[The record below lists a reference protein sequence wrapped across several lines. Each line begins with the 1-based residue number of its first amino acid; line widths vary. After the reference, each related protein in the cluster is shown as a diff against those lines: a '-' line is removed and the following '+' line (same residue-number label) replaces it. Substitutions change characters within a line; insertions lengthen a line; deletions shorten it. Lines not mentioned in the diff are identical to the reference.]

1 MAAIINGFGLRGING
16 YLVTI
21 EVDTVYGKP
30 MVSIVGMADISI
42 KESRERIES
51 SIKNSGFEFPKMKI
65 VVNLSPSD
73 IRKRGSHYDL
83 GIAIGL
89 LIQSKQINIEEVEC
103 YGFIGEL
110 SLNGELKPC
119 IGVLPMVLEAKNRG
133 INNLIVPLE
142 NLEEASSVKGVNI
155 FAFNNLNEVIQ
166 FLQGVNPYKKVEL
179 AKNRII
185 KNEFTVDFSEV
196 RGQDSTLEFIVA
208 AAAGRHNILLAGEPG
223 CGKSMIAKRIPTILP
238 EMTEDEAL
246 ETTKIHSV
254 AGLLKNRGELVQKRP
269 FRAPHHNASMN
280 SLIGGGIFAM
290 PGEISLAHNG
300 VLFLDEIAEFS
311 KQSLEGLRAPL
322 EDGKVMIS
330 RVRSTGEFPANFML
344 VGAMN
349 PCPCGYSGGSKCK
362 CKDSDIIRYRG
373 RLSGPIM
380 DRIDIQR
387 FLNPVKIEDLRG
399 EVKGVESKVLKE
411 RVMKAREIQEKRF
424 KEFNGINDNSKMPS
438 DLIRRFCGLGDE
450 EFELIKMAYKK
461 FNFSAR
467 SYDKFLKI
475 ARTFADLD
483 GCEKIKKIHLMKAL
497 MCREIEKDTS
507 KLMLV

>member
-89 LIQSKQINIEEVEC
+89 LIQSKQISIEEVGG

-223 CGKSMIAKRIPTILP
+223 CGKSMIAKRIPTI
-238 EMTEDEAL
+238 
-246 ETTKIHSV
+246 
-254 AGLLKNRGELVQKRP
+254 
-269 FRAPHHNASMN
+269 
-280 SLIGGGIFAM
+280 
-290 PGEISLAHNG
+290 
-300 VLFLDEIAEFS
+300 
-311 KQSLEGLRAPL
+311 
-322 EDGKVMIS
+322 
-330 RVRSTGEFPANFML
+330 
-344 VGAMN
+344 
-349 PCPCGYSGGSKCK
+349 
-362 CKDSDIIRYRG
+362 
-373 RLSGPIM
+373 
-380 DRIDIQR
+380 
-387 FLNPVKIEDLRG
+387 
-399 EVKGVESKVLKE
+399 
-411 RVMKAREIQEKRF
+411 
-424 KEFNGINDNSKMPS
+424 
-438 DLIRRFCGLGDE
+438 
-450 EFELIKMAYKK
+450 
-461 FNFSAR
+461 
-467 SYDKFLKI
+467 
-475 ARTFADLD
+475 
-483 GCEKIKKIHLMKAL
+483 
-497 MCREIEKDTS
+497 
-507 KLMLV
+507 

>member
-1 MAAIINGFGLRGING
+1 MAEVINCFGIRGIDG
-16 YLVTI
+16 YLVKV

-30 MVSIVGMADISI
+30 LVSIVGMADMSI

-51 SIKNSGFEFPKMKI
+51 SINNSKFEFPKMKI
-65 VVNLSPSD
+65 IINLSPSD
-73 IRKRGSHYDL
+73 IRKKGSHYDL

-89 LIQSKQINIEEVEC
+89 LMQSRQVRVLEIDS

-119 IGVLPMVLEAKNRG
+119 IGVLPMVIESRDKG
-133 INNLIVPLE
+133 IKNLIVPIE
-142 NLEEASSVKGVNI
+142 NLREASVIKGMNI
-155 FAFNNLNEVIQ
+155 FAFKTLREVVE
-166 FLQGVNPYKKVEL
+166 FLEGTNPYREIEVRENSVIENNFIL
-179 AKNRII
+179 
-185 KNEFTVDFSEV
+185 DFSEV
-196 RGQDSTLEFIVA
+196 RGQDSSLEFIVA

-238 EMTEDEAL
+238 EMIEEEAL

-254 AGLLKNRGELVQKRP
+254 AGLLKNRGELVSKRP
-269 FRAPHHNASMN
+269 FRSPHHNASMN

-311 KQSLEGLRAPL
+311 KQSLEGLRAPM

-330 RVRSTGEFPANFML
+330 RVRSTSEFPANFML

-349 PCPCGYSGGSKCK
+349 PCPCGYSGGSRCK
-362 CKDSDIIRYRG
+362 CKDSEVIRYRNK
-373 RLSGPIM
+373 LSGPIM

-387 FLNPVKIEDLRG
+387 FLNPVNIGDLRG
-399 EVKGVESKVLKE
+399 EIKGVESKVLKE
-411 RVMKAREIQEKRF
+411 RVMKAREIQEFRF
-424 KEFNGINDNSKMPS
+424 RDFIGINDNSKMTP
-438 DLIRRFCGLGDE
+438 DLLKRFCHLEDDE
-450 EFELIKMAYKK
+450 FRIIERAYKK

-467 SYDKFLKI
+467 SYNKFLKI

-483 GCEKIKKIHLMKAL
+483 GSEKIKKIHIMKAL
-497 MCREIEKDTS
+497 MCREIEKDTQS
-507 KLMLV
+507 LLII

>member
-30 MVSIVGMADISI
+30 MVSIVG
-42 KESRERIES
+42 
-51 SIKNSGFEFPKMKI
+51 
-65 VVNLSPSD
+65 
-73 IRKRGSHYDL
+73 
-83 GIAIGL
+83 IAIGL
-89 LIQSKQINIEEVEC
+89 LIQSKQINI
-103 YGFIGEL
+103 
-110 SLNGELKPC
+110 
-119 IGVLPMVLEAKNRG
+119 
-133 INNLIVPLE
+133 
-142 NLEEASSVKGVNI
+142 EEASSVKGVNI

-166 FLQGVNPYKKVEL
+166 FLQGVNPYKKIEL

-185 KNEFTVDFSEV
+185 KNEFIVDFSEV

-208 AAAGRHNILLAGEPG
+208 AAAGRHNILLA
-223 CGKSMIAKRIPTILP
+223 
-238 EMTEDEAL
+238 
-246 ETTKIHSV
+246 
-254 AGLLKNRGELVQKRP
+254 
-269 FRAPHHNASMN
+269 
-280 SLIGGGIFAM
+280 
-290 PGEISLAHNG
+290 GEISLAHNG

-424 KEFNGINDNSKMPS
+424 KEFNGINDNSKK
-438 DLIRRFCGLGDE
+438 R
-450 EFELIKMAYKK
+450 
-461 FNFSAR
+461 
-467 SYDKFLKI
+467 
-475 ARTFADLD
+475 
-483 GCEKIKKIHLMKAL
+483 
-497 MCREIEKDTS
+497 
-507 KLMLV
+507 